1 MPRVLAMDARYRVL
15 GEIGRGGMGV
25 VYEAVRCQTGE
36 RVAIK
41 TLASRREGLLR
52 FNVVQRAIGMESAS
66 NFRQDVRRHSDFR
79 EALATHDIAEAQV
92 PGDNRRGFLKPSFD

>member
-1 MPRVLAMDARYRVL
+1 MCVSSQPTSAAVDAPRPTAPPLPLPAALAADVRYRVL

-52 FNVVQRAIGMESAS
+52 FKNEYRLASRLTHPNLVALYDLAI
-66 NFRQDVRRHSDFR
+66 
-79 EALATHDIAEAQV
+79 
-92 PGDNRRGFLKPSFD
+92 